1 MKTLYLTGNS
11 ANIWVDAE
19 NGETGSLDQI
29 DRYDIRNTYLIEEPM
44 HVVYQCGET
53 REELDVKKG
62 DILCTFY
69 ARDAFKNKLGVIK
82 SKEWKANVEAYRKA
96 EQKAKE
102 EWAKKHAEDELT
114 AIPCCGDCDLCE
126 NCAKCE
132 AA

>member
-1 MKTLYLTGNS
+1 MKTLYLTSSS
-11 ANIWVDAE
+11 ANIWVDTE
-19 NGETGSLDQI
+19 SGETGSLDQI

-44 HVVYQCGET
+44 HVVYQSGET
-53 REELDVKKG
+53 REEMDVKKG

-69 ARDAFKNKLGVIK
+69 TRDAFKNRLGIIK

-102 EWAKKHAEDELT
+102 EWAKKHAEEGCPT
-114 AIPCCGDCDLCE
+114 APCCEDCDMCKL
-126 NCAKCE
+126 E